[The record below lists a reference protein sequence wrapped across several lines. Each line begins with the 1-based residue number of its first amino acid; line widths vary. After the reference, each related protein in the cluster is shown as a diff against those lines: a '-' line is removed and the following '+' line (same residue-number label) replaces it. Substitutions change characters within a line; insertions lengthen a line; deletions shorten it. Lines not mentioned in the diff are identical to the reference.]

1 MNHRILLSLLVL
13 CLGLDTSICAAN
25 TEHPHIIASHANWK
39 YRANTAPPPI
49 DWARLKFDDSHWLEG
64 PAGFG
69 DGDDRTVLNSMHGH
83 YDSVKIRYRFPV
95 VQPVLVQRTLLVP
108 PR

>member
-1 MNHRILLSLLVL
+1 
-13 CLGLDTSICAAN
+13 
-25 TEHPHIIASHANWK
+25 
-39 YRANTAPPPI
+39 
-49 DWARLKFDDSHWLEG
+49 LEG